1 MRRIC
6 NAVRLDRAL
15 SDLKSADVHGVVIG
29 VYRKCFNVLIGSGPI
44 VSVFVNTGYAMPMS
58 IHTNLNEGGEPFFDC
73 VFEGDDVWIS
83 GGVLTSGGFACI
95 LSDAILQEMHRCAVP
110 GTDAAILENQQLL
123 FASLLKKHGK
133 RRGEGKN
140 LERWIKFLFEG
151 IAPPP
156 SEKILCSLAYLFEA
170 IRSGEEQAVIAGLE
184 RTVGAGIGL
193 TPSADD
199 VICGMCHALY
209 LFGAGGEFLNLL
221 RSYVKAFG
229 RGRTTLVSTQQ
240 LELSA
245 DGVMSDPLFHLMQCI
260 AQNVPEDTMRRALC
274 KTVEYGSSS
283 GTELCMGILAGCCLV
298 SAEAAGQTM
307 CFAAGKESGNYDG
320 QKEFCGEKQ
329 IL

>member
-29 VYRKCFNVLIGSGPI
+29 VYRKCFNVLIGSGTI

-307 CFAAGKESGNYDG
+307 CFAAGKESWNYDG

>member
-29 VYRKCFNVLIGSGPI
+29 VYRKCFNVLIGSGTI

-123 FASLLKKHGK
+123 FASLL
-133 RRGEGKN
+133 KN

-298 SAEAAGQTM
+298 STEAAGQTM

>member
-29 VYRKCFNVLIGSGPI
+29 VYRKCFNVLIGSGTI

-83 GGVLTSGGFACI
+83 GGVLTSDGFACI
-95 LSDAILQEMHRCAVP
+95 LFDAILQEMHRCAVP

-133 RRGEGKN
+133 RRGQGKN

-170 IRSGEEQAVIAGLE
+170 IRSGEKQAVIAGLE

-209 LFGAGGEFLNLL
+209 LFGAGGEFLSLL

-245 DGVMSDPLFHLMQCI
+245 DGAMSDPLFHLMQCI

-298 SAEAAGQTM
+298 STEAAGQTM

>member
-1 MRRIC
+1 M
-6 NAVRLDRAL
+6 
-15 SDLKSADVHGVVIG
+15 VIG
-29 VYRKCFNVLIGSGPI
+29 VYRKCFNVLIGSGTI

-83 GGVLTSGGFACI
+83 GGVLTSDGFACI
-95 LSDAILQEMHRCAVP
+95 LFDAILQEMHRCAVP

-170 IRSGEEQAVIAGLE
+170 IRSGEKQAVIAGLE

-209 LFGAGGEFLNLL
+209 LFGAGGEFLSLL

-240 LELSA
+240 LEFSA
-245 DGVMSDPLFHLMQCI
+245 DGAMSDPLFHLMQCI

-298 SAEAAGQTM
+298 STEAAGQTM

>member
-1 MRRIC
+1 M
-6 NAVRLDRAL
+6 
-15 SDLKSADVHGVVIG
+15 VIG
-29 VYRKCFNVLIGSGPI
+29 VYRKCFNVLIGSGTI

-58 IHTNLNEGGEPFFDC
+58 IHTNLNEGGEPCFDC
-73 VFEGDDVWIS
+73 VFEGDDGWIS
-83 GGVLTSGGFACI
+83 GGVLTSGGFACT

-298 SAEAAGQTM
+298 STEAAGQTM

>member
-6 NAVRLDRAL
+6 NAVRLDCAL

-29 VYRKCFNVLIGSGPI
+29 VYRKCFNVLIGSGTI
-44 VSVFVNTGYAMPMS
+44 VSVFVNTGNTMPMS

-83 GGVLTSGGFACI
+83 GGVLTSGGFACT

-110 GTDAAILENQQLL
+110 GTDAAILEKQQLL

-170 IRSGEEQAVIAGLE
+170 FRSGEEQAVIAGLE

-209 LFGAGGEFLNLL
+209 LFGAGGEFLSLL

-298 SAEAAGQTM
+298 STEAAGQTM

>member
-15 SDLKSADVHGVVIG
+15 SDIKSADVHGVVIG
-29 VYRKCFNVLIGSGPI
+29 VYRKCFNVLIGRGTI
-44 VSVFVNTGYAMPMS
+44 VSVFVNTGYTMPMS

-95 LSDAILQEMHRCAVP
+95 LSDAILQELHRCAVP
-110 GTDAAILENQQLL
+110 DTDAAILEKQQLL

-133 RRGEGKN
+133 RRGEGRN
-140 LERWIKFLFEG
+140 LERWIRFLFEE

-156 SEKILCSLAYLFEA
+156 SEKILCSLACLFEA
-170 IRSGEEQAVIAGLE
+170 ISTEDKQAIITGLE

-199 VICGMCHALY
+199 VICGMCHALHM
-209 LFGAGGEFLNLL
+209 FGAGGEFLSLL
-221 RSYVKAFG
+221 QSYITAFG
-229 RGRTTLVSTQQ
+229 RGRTTLVSAQQ

-245 DGVMSDPLFHLMQCI
+245 DGVMSDPVFHLMQCI
-260 AQNVPEDTMRRALC
+260 AQNAPEDRMRRALC
-274 KTVEYGSSS
+274 KAVEYGSSS
-283 GTELCMGILAGCCLV
+283 GTELCMGILAGCRLV
-298 SAEAAGQTM
+298 SAEAARQTV

-320 QKEFCGEKQ
+320 QKEFCREKQ
-329 IL
+329 VL

>member
-1 MRRIC
+1 M
-6 NAVRLDRAL
+6 
-15 SDLKSADVHGVVIG
+15 VIG
-29 VYRKCFNVLIGSGPI
+29 VYRKCFNVLIGSGTI

-83 GGVLTSGGFACI
+83 GGVLTSGGFAGI

-110 GTDAAILENQQLL
+110 GTDAAILEKQQLL

-209 LFGAGGEFLNLL
+209 LFGAGGEFLSLL

-229 RGRTTLVSTQQ
+229 RGRTTFVSTQQ

-298 SAEAAGQTM
+298 STEAAGQTM

>member
-1 MRRIC
+1 M
-6 NAVRLDRAL
+6 
-15 SDLKSADVHGVVIG
+15 VIG
-29 VYRKCFNVLIGSGPI
+29 VYRKCFNVLIGSGTI

-58 IHTNLNEGGEPFFDC
+58 IHTNLNEGGEPFFDF

-83 GGVLTSGGFACI
+83 GGVLTSDGFACI
-95 LSDAILQEMHRCAVP
+95 LFDAILQEMHRCAVP

-170 IRSGEEQAVIAGLE
+170 IRSGEKQAVIAGLE

-209 LFGAGGEFLNLL
+209 LFGAGGEFLSLL

-245 DGVMSDPLFHLMQCI
+245 DGAMSDPLFHLMQCI

-298 SAEAAGQTM
+298 STEAAGQTM

>member
-29 VYRKCFNVLIGSGPI
+29 VYRKCFNVLIGSGTI

-83 GGVLTSGGFACI
+83 GGVLTSDGFACI
-95 LSDAILQEMHRCAVP
+95 LFDAILQEMHRCAVP

-170 IRSGEEQAVIAGLE
+170 IRSGEKQAVIAGLE

-209 LFGAGGEFLNLL
+209 LFGAGGEFLSLL

-245 DGVMSDPLFHLMQCI
+245 DGAMSDPLFHLMQCI

-298 SAEAAGQTM
+298 STEAAGQTM

>member
-1 MRRIC
+1 
-6 NAVRLDRAL
+6 
-15 SDLKSADVHGVVIG
+15 
-29 VYRKCFNVLIGSGPI
+29 
-44 VSVFVNTGYAMPMS
+44 
-58 IHTNLNEGGEPFFDC
+58 
-73 VFEGDDVWIS
+73 
-83 GGVLTSGGFACI
+83 
-95 LSDAILQEMHRCAVP
+95 
-110 GTDAAILENQQLL
+110 
-123 FASLLKKHGK
+123 
-133 RRGEGKN
+133 
-140 LERWIKFLFEG
+140 
-151 IAPPP
+151 
-156 SEKILCSLAYLFEA
+156 
-170 IRSGEEQAVIAGLE
+170 
-184 RTVGAGIGL
+184 
-193 TPSADD
+193 
-199 VICGMCHALY
+199 MCHALY

-298 SAEAAGQTM
+298 STEAAGQTM

>member
-1 MRRIC
+1 M
-6 NAVRLDRAL
+6 
-15 SDLKSADVHGVVIG
+15 VIG
-29 VYRKCFNVLIGSGPI
+29 VYRKCFNVLIGSGTI

-83 GGVLTSGGFACI
+83 GGVLTSDGFACI
-95 LSDAILQEMHRCAVP
+95 LFDAILQEMHRCAVP

-170 IRSGEEQAVIAGLE
+170 IRSGEKQAVIAGLE

-209 LFGAGGEFLNLL
+209 LFGAGREFLSLL

-298 SAEAAGQTM
+298 STEAAGQTM

>member
-29 VYRKCFNVLIGSGPI
+29 VYRKCFNVLIGSGTI

-110 GTDAAILENQQLL
+110 GTDAAILEKQQLL

-209 LFGAGGEFLNLL
+209 LFGAGGEFLSLL

-283 GTELCMGILAGCCLV
+283 GMELCMGILAGCCLV
-298 SAEAAGQTM
+298 STEAAGQTM